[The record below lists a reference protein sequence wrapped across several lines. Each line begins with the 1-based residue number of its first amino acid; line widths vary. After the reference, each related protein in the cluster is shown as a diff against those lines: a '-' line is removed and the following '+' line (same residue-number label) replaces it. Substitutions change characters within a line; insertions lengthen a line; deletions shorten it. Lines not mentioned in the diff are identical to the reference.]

1 MITLADGTQEWIS
14 NKEEMLRLVEDKLG
28 YEAKE
33 LLSDMFDDIS
43 DIRGNDLA
51 EMEQNIN
58 EYYQTQLHDVIDS
71 LDEIIDGFQEILSAD
86 RMSRKKLND
95 QVRRLKSVRNNIY
108 KEL

>member
-33 LLSDMFDDIS
+33 LLLDMFDDI
-43 DIRGNDLA
+43 RGDDWA
-51 EMEQNIN
+51 EMEQTIN
-58 EYYQTQLHDVIDS
+58 EYYQTQLHDVVDS
-71 LDEIIDGFQEILSAD
+71 LDEITDEFQKILSAD
-86 RMSRKKLND
+86 RMNRNKLNE
-95 QVRRLKSVRNNIY
+95 QVRKLKSVRNSIY

>member
-1 MITLADGTQEWIS
+1 MITLADGTQEWVS

-43 DIRGNDLA
+43 DIRGDGWA
-51 EMEQNIN
+51 EMEQTIN
-58 EYYQTQLHDVIDS
+58 EYYQTQLHDAVDS
-71 LDEIIDGFQEILSAD
+71 LDEITDEFQEILSAD
-86 RMSRKKLND
+86 RMNRKRLNE
-95 QVRRLKSVRNNIY
+95 QVHRLKSVRNKIY

>member
-33 LLSDMFDDIS
+33 LLSDMFDDI
-43 DIRGNDLA
+43 RGDDWA
-51 EMEQNIN
+51 EMEQTIN
-58 EYYQTQLHDVIDS
+58 EYYQTQLHDVVDS
-71 LDEIIDGFQEILSAD
+71 LDEITDEFQKILSAD
-86 RMSRKKLND
+86 RMNRNKLNE
-95 QVRRLKSVRNNIY
+95 QVRKLKSVRNSIY

>member
-14 NKEEMLRLVEDKLG
+14 NKEEMFQLVEDKLG

-43 DIRGNDLA
+43 AIRDNDLD
-51 EMEQNIN
+51 EMAQDIN
-58 EYYQTQLHDVIDS
+58 EYYQAQLHDVVDS
-71 LDEIIDGFQEILSAD
+71 LDEITDEFQNILSAD
-86 RMSRKKLND
+86 RMNRNKLNE
-95 QVRRLKSVRNNIY
+95 QVHKLKSVRNSIY

>member
-33 LLSDMFDDIS
+33 LLSNMFDDI
-43 DIRGNDLA
+43 RGNSWA
-51 EMEQNIN
+51 EMEQTIN
-58 EYYQTQLHDVIDS
+58 EYYQTQLHDVVDS
-71 LDEIIDGFQEILSAD
+71 LDEITDEFQKILSAD
-86 RMSRKKLND
+86 RMNRNKLND
-95 QVRRLKSVRNNIY
+95 QVRKLKSVRNSIY

>member
-33 LLSDMFDDIS
+33 LLSDMFNDIS
-43 DIRGNDLA
+43 AIRDNDLD
-51 EMEQNIN
+51 EMEQDIN
-58 EYYQTQLHDVIDS
+58 EYYQTQLHDIVDS
-71 LDEIIDGFQEILSAD
+71 LDEITDEFQEILSAD
-86 RMSRKKLND
+86 RMNRKKLND
-95 QVRRLKSVRNNIY
+95 QVRRLKSVRNKIY

>member
-33 LLSDMFDDIS
+33 LLSNMFDDI
-43 DIRGNDLA
+43 RGDGWA
-51 EMEQNIN
+51 EMEQTIN
-58 EYYQTQLHDVIDS
+58 EYYQTQLHDTVDS
-71 LDEIIDGFQEILSAD
+71 LDEITDEFQKLLSAD
-86 RMSRKKLND
+86 RMNRNKLNE
-95 QVRRLKSVRNNIY
+95 QVRKLKSVRNSIY

>member
-43 DIRGNDLA
+43 AIRDNDLD
-51 EMEQNIN
+51 EMEQDIN
-58 EYYQTQLHDVIDS
+58 EYYQTQLHDIVDS
-71 LDEIIDGFQEILSAD
+71 LDEITDEFQEILSSD
-86 RMSRKKLND
+86 RMNRKKLNE
-95 QVRRLKSVRNNIY
+95 QVRKLKSVRNKIY

>member
-43 DIRGNDLA
+43 AIRDNDLD
-51 EMEQNIN
+51 EMEQDIN
-58 EYYQTQLHDVIDS
+58 EYYQGQLHDIVDS
-71 LDEIIDGFQEILSAD
+71 LDEITDEFQEILSAD
-86 RMSRKKLND
+86 RMNKKKLNE
-95 QVRRLKSVRNNIY
+95 QVRKLKSVRNSIY

>member
-33 LLSDMFDDIS
+33 LLSDMFDDV
-43 DIRGNDLA
+43 RGDGCA
-51 EMEQNIN
+51 EMEQDIN
-58 EYYQTQLHDVIDS
+58 EYYQRQLHDIVDS
-71 LDEIIDGFQEILSAD
+71 IDEITEEFQQVLSAT
-86 RMSRKKLND
+86 RMNRNRLAYVIHK
-95 QVRRLKSVRNNIY
+95 LKSVRDRIY

>member
-33 LLSDMFDDIS
+33 LLSNMFDDI
-43 DIRGNDLA
+43 RGDGWA
-51 EMEQNIN
+51 EMEQTIN
-58 EYYQTQLHDVIDS
+58 EYYQTQLHDAVDS
-71 LDEIIDGFQEILSAD
+71 LDEITDEFQEILSAD
-86 RMSRKKLND
+86 RMNRKRLNE
-95 QVRRLKSVRNNIY
+95 QVRKLKSVRNRIY

>member
-1 MITLADGTQEWIS
+1 MITLADGTQEWVS

-43 DIRGNDLA
+43 AIRDNDLD
-51 EMEQNIN
+51 EMEQDIN
-58 EYYQTQLHDVIDS
+58 EYYQAQLHDIVDS
-71 LDEIIDGFQEILSAD
+71 LDEITDEFQEILSSD
-86 RMSRKKLND
+86 RMNRKKLNE
-95 QVRRLKSVRNNIY
+95 QVRKLKSVRNKIY

>member
-14 NKEEMLRLVEDKLG
+14 NREEMLRLVEDKLG

-43 DIRGNDLA
+43 AIRDNDLD
-51 EMEQNIN
+51 EMEQDIN
-58 EYYQTQLHDVIDS
+58 EYYQAQLHDIVDS
-71 LDEIIDGFQEILSAD
+71 LDEITDEFQEILSAD
-86 RMSRKKLND
+86 RMNRKKLNE
-95 QVRRLKSVRNNIY
+95 QVRKLKSVRNKIY

>member
-33 LLSDMFDDIS
+33 LLSNMFDDI
-43 DIRGNDLA
+43 RGNSWA
-51 EMEQNIN
+51 EMEQTIN
-58 EYYQTQLHDVIDS
+58 EYYQTQLHDVVDS
-71 LDEIIDGFQEILSAD
+71 LDEITDEFQKILSAD
-86 RMSRKKLND
+86 RMNRNKLNE
-95 QVRRLKSVRNNIY
+95 QVRKLKSVRNSIY

>member
-1 MITLADGTQEWIS
+1 MITLADGTQEWVS

-43 DIRGNDLA
+43 AIRDNDLD
-51 EMEQNIN
+51 EMEQDIN
-58 EYYQTQLHDVIDS
+58 EYYQAQLHDIVDS
-71 LDEIIDGFQEILSAD
+71 LDEITDEFQEILSAD
-86 RMSRKKLND
+86 RMNRKKLNE
-95 QVRRLKSVRNNIY
+95 QVRKLKSVRNKIY